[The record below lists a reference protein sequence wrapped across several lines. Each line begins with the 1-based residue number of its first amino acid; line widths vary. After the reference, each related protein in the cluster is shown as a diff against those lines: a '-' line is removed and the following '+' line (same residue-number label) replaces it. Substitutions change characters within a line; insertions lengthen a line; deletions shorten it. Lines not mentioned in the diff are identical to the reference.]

1 MINFWARL
9 QEGEKLF
16 NDLQSLLSNSTMNNL
31 LDNHPPFQID
41 GNFGAVAGIC
51 EMLLQ
56 SQNGSLEILPSIP
69 EELKN
74 GEVVGINGRGSF
86 ELDFKRI
93 NGKITYLKVKG
104 KPGSSFKLKIKKE
117 NSIKGNDINKEVV
130 INNNGEY
137 ILEN

>member
-1 MINFWARL
+1 
-9 QEGEKLF
+9 
-16 NDLQSLLSNSTMNNL
+16 MNNL

-41 GNFGAVAGIC
+41 GKLWCCSRYMWDAITK
-51 EMLLQ
+51 
-56 SQNGSLEILPSIP
+56 SNGSLEILPSIP

-86 ELDFKRI
+86 ELDFKWI